1 MIDIKVVDK
10 YLEDLGKSDPKYWPA
25 ARYELVK
32 LGPEVTEFMIKFLKH
47 KNPVMRGRVARILGE
62 IGDKETVP
70 FLIELLRTDK
80 DSYVCSSAASALGE
94 IKDSRAIE
102 ILIEKLSVK
111 EPKVRKEA
119 ARALG
124 SLEVPAALEPLM
136 KYYEKSSGE
145 EKIWAIYA
153 LIKLG
158 KSELVYLLEDNL
170 KEEVL
175 LAAITVAGHLN
186 LSETVPLLLELLNIS
201 KDVRFRIEIIKS
213 LAQTGNPVVKE
224 KLEQYYEKCR
234 GEERIWVI
242 YALCKLGDRDRAC
255 VIMDVL
261 ERDVRKASAMAL
273 GETGHKDS
281 CNVLLKTLK
290 SDEGELRYRA
300 VQALQKL
307 GDIQILDNLEQAL
320 SVESETYIKLAI
332 EEAISCLKKGEA

>member
-1 MIDIKVVDK
+1 LIDIKIVDK
-10 YLEDLGKSDPKYWPA
+10 YLEDLGNPDPKYWPA

-32 LGPEVTEFMIKFLKH
+32 LGTDVTEFLIKFLKH

-70 FLIELLRTDK
+70 FLIDLLKTDK

-94 IKDSRAIE
+94 INDSRSLD

-111 EPKVRKEA
+111 EPKVRKESA
-119 ARALG
+119 MALG
-124 SLEVPAALEPLM
+124 KLQDTIALEPLM

-158 KSELVYLLEDNL
+158 KSELVHLLEDNL
-170 KEEVL
+170 KEDVL

-186 LSETVPLLLELLNIS
+186 LTETVPLLLELLGIS
-201 KDVRFRIEIIKS
+201 KDVKFRIEIIKS
-213 LAQTGNPVVKE
+213 LAQTGNPLVRE
-224 KLEQYYEKCR
+224 KLEYYYGQCR

-242 YALCKLGDRDRAC
+242 YALCKLGDRDKAG
-255 VIMDVL
+255 VILDVL

-273 GETGHKDS
+273 GETGNKDS
-281 CNVLLKTLK
+281 CGVLLKALV

-307 GDIQILDNLEQAL
+307 GDIKILEHLEHAL

-332 EEAISCLKKGEA
+332 EEAIGSFKKGEV